1 MKKRYY
7 IAFEIALTYKFIHNA
22 GVVHRDIK
30 TYNVILDNALH
41 IKICDFGLAR
51 FKVYILSIK
60 FFISTCNY
68 LSLARFKHRRIS
80 ILRNTSLYASLNV
93 SKKKL

>member
-51 FKVYILSIK
+51 FKVY
-60 FFISTCNY
+60 
-68 LSLARFKHRRIS
+68 
-80 ILRNTSLYASLNV
+80 
-93 SKKKL
+93 